1 MSGFDQE
8 FDGKVRAELDK
19 RAKKLKGHGKSW
31 NYDKYAYIT
40 ITSTGKSETAIESK
54 AGFTIGDG
62 ATHNTGPHIGLYT
75 SEGGVRKFKPQLKSC
90 KITNEGGGD
99 YTDSYLYNIEFS
111 FTVWTME
118 DLNRAEE
125 SVMRVGGE
133 ILLKFGW
140 KGYATGPNLGDVTAN
155 VFNYD
160 FSMNADGSF
169 DCSVKAMSAAGLWGG
184 DDLGA
189 TTITKDGDEDVE
201 GNFLYDLECAC
212 RTSFGLDSD
221 DGPDSV
227 SSLGNN
233 KLRIE
238 TGTVKGTGTKGTFG
252 AAELIVEPGFFND
265 EETYIFFTTLGTL
278 IRYINKMGD
287 EKGNKYKISTN
298 DELNTWPEIKEIGSS
313 DPKDCFLPG
322 PQGSYGDPSVSTN
335 AENFSEWGKTLQ
347 SGAHSE
353 DSTDLDKI
361 AISYEFLT
369 KTYTSMADATK
380 SVGGFKSPVKIAEF
394 LKKIFA
400 RIDVLTGGLITL
412 AAIPMKAGKP
422 LQPDNQEP
430 PFEITIVN
438 KKLVSDGEK
447 ILPYIFET
455 LTQKSITKAVS
466 LSSEFDADYVLMAT
480 KSNIEKGTSNGQFLL
495 KSEGGPFPDNP
506 ANGKIVPSKK
516 SKGKGLPD
524 LLKLRNEIGDKG
536 ASPQKLTAYGD
547 ACRGYIQRDGK
558 KNEKLAAGRYSEIQ
572 YTLNLSVTIDGVW
585 GIKFLSPIKID
596 RLPAVFAGDE
606 VMFSVTA
613 VNHEFDGQGGWD
625 TSLETVM
632 RI

>member
-1 MSGFDQE
+1 MSGFDQQ
-8 FDGKVRAELDK
+8 FDGDVAAELNRRGD
-19 RAKKLKGHGKSW
+19 ALLAHGKAW

-40 ITSTGKSETAIESK
+40 VKSTGNSETVIKSEG
-54 AGFTIGDG
+54 GFTIGDG
-62 ATHNTGPHIGLYT
+62 ASHNQGPHIGLYT
-75 SEGGVRKFKPQLKSC
+75 SEGGIRKFKPLLKSC

-111 FTVWTME
+111 FTVFTMA
-118 DLNRAEE
+118 DLNKAEA

-133 ILLKFGW
+133 IQLDFGW
-140 KGYATGPNLGDVTAN
+140 KGYASGVNTGTVTAN

-160 FSMNADGSF
+160 FSMNEDGSF

-184 DDLGA
+184 DDLAA
-189 TTITKDGDEDVE
+189 TAVTKDGAEEKE
-201 GNFLYDLECAC
+201 GNFLFDLECAC
-212 RTSFGLDSD
+212 RTAFGLDSD

-227 SSLGNN
+227 SDLGDN
-233 KLRIE
+233 KLRVE
-238 TGTVKGTGTKGTFG
+238 TGNVDGVGIDGTFG

-265 EETYIFFTTLGTL
+265 EETYLFFTTIGTL
-278 IRYINKMGD
+278 IRYINKIGD
-287 EKGNKYKISTN
+287 TEGNQYKIST
-298 DELNTWPEIKEIGSS
+298 DGALNTWPKITEIGSS

-322 PQGSYGDPSVSTN
+322 DQGSYGDPSDGGN
-335 AENFSEWGKTLQ
+335 AANFSKWGSTLLSNA
-347 SGAHSE
+347 SG
-353 DSTDLDKI
+353 DDVTDIDKI
-361 AISYEFLT
+361 AISFEYLT

-380 SVGGFKSPVKIAEF
+380 SVGGFKNPVKIAEF
-394 LKKIFA
+394 LKTIFA

-412 AAIPMKAGKP
+412 AAIPMKGNQP
-422 LQPDNQEP
+422 LQPDNQKP
-430 PFEITIVN
+430 PFDINIVN
-438 KKLVSDGEK
+438 KKLASDGAAIE
-447 ILPYIFET
+447 PYTFET
-455 LTQKSITKAVS
+455 LSKRSITKAVS
-466 LSSEFDADYVLMAT
+466 LSSEFDSDYVLMAT

-495 KSEGGPFPDNP
+495 SENGGPFPKNP
-506 ANGKIVPSKK
+506 NSGAITPSKK
-516 SKGKGLPD
+516 SAGKGLSD
-524 LLKLRNEIGDKG
+524 LLKLRNEIGDEG

-547 ACRGYIQRDGK
+547 ACRGFIQRDAR
-558 KNEKLAAGRYSEIQ
+558 KNEKLAKGRYSEIQ

-596 RLPAVFAGDE
+596 RLPAVFQGPE